1 MHIVQSRSHILN
13 TYDEALSKY
22 AEDRFSRQQIDVLTN
37 ARVSKIE
44 EDKVVFTQREGGK
57 IITKE
62 LPFGLCLWSTGVAQT
77 DFCQH
82 IAAAL
87 GVQKNSHALETD
99 PHLRLLGTPLG
110 DVYAMGDC
118 STVQNNI
125 TSHITEFLKH
135 VAWEQGIKDEK
146 SIRLTFDQWRKVAPR
161 IRKRFP
167 QTTDH
172 LRRLDK
178 LFEKYDEDHSGT
190 LEFDELKKLLEQIDS
205 KLTSLPATAQ
215 RANQQGQY
223 LARKFNKLA
232 QATPGLE
239 MNDIVDGDVDD
250 AVYKAFEYKHLGSLA
265 YVGNAAVF
273 DTGIPGFS
281 FGGGLIFLYLWRS
294 VYFAQSVS
302 ARTRMLLAMDWGK
315 RALFGRGEFTRLF
328 PDILSGADCSR
339 FDELLEWDRGV
350 GLGVG

>member
-13 TYDEALSKY
+13 TYDEALSRY

-44 EDKVVFTQREGGK
+44 EDKVIFTQQEGGK

-77 DFCQH
+77 DFCQR
-82 IAAAL
+82 IAEL
-87 GVQKNSHALETD
+87 LDVQKNSHALETD
-99 PHLRLLGTPLG
+99 SHLRLLGTPMG
-110 DVYAMGDC
+110 DVYAIGDC

-146 SIRLTFDQWRKVAPR
+146 SIRLTFDQWRKIVPR

-178 LFEKYDEDHSGT
+178 LFEAYDEDNSGT
-190 LEFDELKKLLEQIDS
+190 LEFDELKKLLEKIDS

-215 RANQQGQY
+215 RAHQQGQY
-223 LARKFNKLA
+223 LARKLNKLA

-250 AVYKAFEYKHLGSLA
+250 AVYKAFVYKHLGSLA

-273 DTGIPGFS
+273 DTGISGLS

-315 RALFGRGEFTRLF
+315 RALFGRGKSLHKYDVF
-328 PDILSGADCSR
+328 
-339 FDELLEWDRGV
+339 LETMLIPTTV
-350 GLGVG
+350 QI